1 MRRIGLSAR
10 LVAALVGPAALLGC
24 HTDAAA
30 PASATIN
37 EPFFI
42 SGSITETGRPWGYR
56 VKGEPGTSYR
66 VTDAYFSVGSGT
78 LIQRADGSTATTAD
92 LVVGQKIRLWITG
105 AIAESLP
112 PQVGAR
118 LIVLE

>member
-1 MRRIGLSAR
+1 MRRLRVLVRI
-10 LVAALVGPAALLGC
+10 VAALVVPAAIVSCALDS
-24 HTDAAA
+24 TA
-30 PASATIN
+30 PNTALMK

-42 SGSITETGRPWGYR
+42 SGAITEIGRPWGYR
-56 VKGEPGTSYR
+56 VKGEPGSSYR
-66 VTDAYFSVGSGT
+66 VTDAFFTIDSNT
-78 LIQRADGSTATTAD
+78 EIRRADGGAATAAD
-92 LVVGQKIRLWITG
+92 LVVGRQIRLWITG